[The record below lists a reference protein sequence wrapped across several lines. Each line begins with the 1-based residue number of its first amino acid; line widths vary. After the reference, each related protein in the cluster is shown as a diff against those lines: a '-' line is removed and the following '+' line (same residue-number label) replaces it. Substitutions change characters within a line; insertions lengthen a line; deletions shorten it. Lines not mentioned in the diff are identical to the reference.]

1 MCACILQ
8 AAVRLPEPRSL
19 CTFAGC
25 PALTAVGAAD
35 LPLALQCAT
44 FLGWIT
50 GMHPPG
56 KILACITAGKVVMHK
71 LQAHCE
77 AYEAIKRTP
86 LGKGLQV
93 RRWGIWGAL

>member
-1 MCACILQ
+1 M
-8 AAVRLPEPRSL
+8 
-19 CTFAGC
+19 
-25 PALTAVGAAD
+25 
-35 LPLALQCAT
+35 

-77 AYEAIKRTP
+77 AYEAIKRTAI
-86 LGKGLQV
+86 GKSLQV
-93 RRWGIWGAL
+93 SKRCNA

>member
-1 MCACILQ
+1 MH
-8 AAVRLPEPRSL
+8 P
-19 CTFAGC
+19 
-25 PALTAVGAAD
+25 
-35 LPLALQCAT
+35 QCAT

-56 KILACITAGKVVMHK
+56 KVLACITAGKVVMHM

-86 LGKGLQV
+86 IGKSLQV
-93 RRWGIWGAL
+93 RVLMCWS

>member
-1 MCACILQ
+1 M
-8 AAVRLPEPRSL
+8 
-19 CTFAGC
+19 
-25 PALTAVGAAD
+25 
-35 LPLALQCAT
+35 

-56 KILACITAGKVVMHK
+56 KILACITAGRVVMHK

-86 LGKGLQV
+86 LGKSLQV
-93 RRWGIWGAL
+93 PHPWFTVTPTCCLAE

>member
-1 MCACILQ
+1 M
-8 AAVRLPEPRSL
+8 
-19 CTFAGC
+19 
-25 PALTAVGAAD
+25 
-35 LPLALQCAT
+35 

-86 LGKGLQV
+86 LGKSLQV
-93 RRWGIWGAL
+93 TCLHDRCTVTWTAFMCKPHFKHYIQISMYHLCSLMQLHLAS